1 MRAYNLFFGIAL
13 VVCGVAMLGG
23 AVAIPV
29 AALGLV
35 AGGLACIGSGAFCIW
50 WAQITKGTIMDRPLG
65 YGLTT
70 GMAQMNAGM
79 AASNAM
85 LSGMVANNGGV
96 AYAGAAGTYQGVGTT
111 FVAAPGVPA
120 RARVDHVVEQGV
132 SSTGLRTVEIHL
144 TITRRGLDPYAAVVR
159 QALTPVALA
168 QLHPGADIAVT
179 VDAMNP
185 GQVNLAIAN

>member
-1 MRAYNLFFGIAL
+1 VIEMRTYNLVFGILL
-13 VVCGVAMLGG
+13 VASGVAMIGG
-23 AVAIPV
+23 AVFVPI
-29 AALGLV
+29 AAMGLV

-50 WAQITKGTIMDRPLG
+50 LAQITKGTIIDRPLG

-85 LSGMVANNGGV
+85 LSSMVATN
-96 AYAGAAGTYQGVGTT
+96 AGATGTAYPNATYQGSGTT

-120 RARVDHVVEQGV
+120 RARVDLIVDQGSAV
-132 SSTGLRTVEIHL
+132 DVHL
-144 TITRRGLDPYAAVVR
+144 TVSRRGMDPYAVVVR
-159 QALTPVALA
+159 RPLSPVARA

-179 VDAMNP
+179 VDPLDPAE
-185 GQVNLAIAN
+185 VNLAIAN